1 MASFSYTLK
10 SLQQRVND
18 LIDQQG
24 PDAPAA
30 YWIYTNEDIFTID
43 DNGDEEYQPISVCEE
58 VLSDIQDVDYI
69 HTVIVDAIEDSLKE
83 KAQWD
88 LSSLPLLS
96 SSAHTSASTLLTS
109 FQTFKMKNYNDSAK
123 LIPPS
128 QQIVQKYYNDESD
141 GDWDDILSPDDIE
154 EYYERR
160 QYEKMMRP

>member
-1 MASFSYTLK
+1 MTTQPSPTEADRFALVENYVEHIVDGLDAD
-10 SLQQRVND
+10 SLANMVVDLLTREYDKLTWDEITEEVVD
-18 LIDQQG
+18 LYGEDTLIDLL
-24 PDAPAA
+24 P
-30 YWIYTNEDIFTID
+30 E
-43 DNGDEEYQPISVCEE
+43 
-58 VLSDIQDVDYI
+58 
-69 HTVIVDAIEDSLKE
+69 
-83 KAQWD
+83 AQWD

-96 SSAHTSASTLLTS
+96 SSAHTSASTLLTL

-160 QYEKMMRP
+160 QYEKMMRH

>member
-1 MASFSYTLK
+1 MTTQPSPTEADRFALVENYVEHIVDGLDAD
-10 SLQQRVND
+10 SLANMVVDLLTREYDKLTWDEITEEVVD
-18 LIDQQG
+18 LYGEDTLIDLL
-24 PDAPAA
+24 P
-30 YWIYTNEDIFTID
+30 E
-43 DNGDEEYQPISVCEE
+43 
-58 VLSDIQDVDYI
+58 
-69 HTVIVDAIEDSLKE
+69 
-83 KAQWD
+83 AQWD

-96 SSAHTSASTLLTS
+96 SSAHTSVLTLLTL

-128 QQIVQKYYNDESD
+128 QQIVQKYRNDESD

>member
-1 MASFSYTLK
+1 MTTQPSPTEADRFALVENYVEHIVDGLDAD
-10 SLQQRVND
+10 SLANMVVDLLTREYDKLTWDEITEAVVD
-18 LIDQQG
+18 LYGEDTLIDLL
-24 PDAPAA
+24 P
-30 YWIYTNEDIFTID
+30 E
-43 DNGDEEYQPISVCEE
+43 
-58 VLSDIQDVDYI
+58 
-69 HTVIVDAIEDSLKE
+69 
-83 KAQWD
+83 AQWD
-88 LSSLPLLS
+88 LSSPPLLS
-96 SSAHTSASTLLTS
+96 SSAHTSASTLLTL

>member
-1 MASFSYTLK
+1 MTTQPAPTQYDLERLTDKYVMHIINGLSYSDMEQMLYDLLIEDYENRSWDEITEEIVDLYGE
-10 SLQQRVND
+10 D
-18 LIDQQG
+18 TLIDLL
-24 PDAPAA
+24 P
-30 YWIYTNEDIFTID
+30 E
-43 DNGDEEYQPISVCEE
+43 
-58 VLSDIQDVDYI
+58 
-69 HTVIVDAIEDSLKE
+69 
-83 KAQWD
+83 AQWD
-88 LSSLPLLS
+88 LSSPPLLS
-96 SSAHTSASTLLTS
+96 SSAHTSASTLSTS

>member
-1 MASFSYTLK
+1 MTSQPSPTEADRFSLVENYVEHIVDGLDAD
-10 SLQQRVND
+10 SLANMVVDLLTREYDKLTWDDITEEIVD
-18 LIDQQG
+18 LYGEDTLIDLL
-24 PDAPAA
+24 P
-30 YWIYTNEDIFTID
+30 E
-43 DNGDEEYQPISVCEE
+43 
-58 VLSDIQDVDYI
+58 
-69 HTVIVDAIEDSLKE
+69 
-83 KAQWD
+83 AQWD
-88 LSSLPLLS
+88 LSSPPLLS
-96 SSAHTSASTLLTS
+96 SSAHTSASTLSTL

>member
-1 MASFSYTLK
+1 MTTQPSPTEADRFALVENYVEHIVDGLDAD
-10 SLQQRVND
+10 SLANMVVDLLTREYDKLTWDEITEEVVD
-18 LIDQQG
+18 LYGEDTLIDLL
-24 PDAPAA
+24 P
-30 YWIYTNEDIFTID
+30 E
-43 DNGDEEYQPISVCEE
+43 
-58 VLSDIQDVDYI
+58 
-69 HTVIVDAIEDSLKE
+69 
-83 KAQWD
+83 AQWD
-88 LSSLPLLS
+88 LSSPPLLS
-96 SSAHTSASTLLTS
+96 SSAHTSASTLLTL